1 MIEPNCYYTITEAA
15 QLTNC
20 HRSTILRDVK
30 AGILPF
36 AVELKGNIQR
46 KLFKGSVLMRYRQ
59 RTLFLQ

>member
-46 KLFKGSVLMRYRQ
+46 KLFNGSVLMRYRQ